1 MPRDYYAVLG
11 VSQSA
16 SADEIKKAYR
26 TLARKLHPD
35 VNKSPDAQQ
44 KFAEVQN
51 AYDVLSDEKKRAAY
65 DRFGEAGL
73 SGAAAAAADGAGRG
87 SAHYSWSNVGGGGPS
102 GFRDLDLDD
111 IESMFDTF
119 MGQRPDAGTRGSK
132 GRTTKKTK
140 ARSRTASSG
149 FGDAWGGPSA
159 AAEPEPLQHE
169 ILVGFLAAARGGAE
183 QFRLTVNG
191 KSKTIEV
198 KIPPGTIDGSRLRV
212 SGNAAGIDR
221 DVLLTIRVGDH
232 PIFRRVDNPA
242 GPWRD
247 VEAHVPIT
255 FAEAALGTT
264 LTVPTLEGKKVE
276 IKIPAGAS
284 SGMKL
289 RLRGLGIHRDAD
301 KGDLLAVLRIVT
313 PPVGSLSEAQAAALR
328 EISEKTPPPRAGAEW
343 S

>member
-1 MPRDYYAVLG
+1 MARDFYAILG
-11 VSQSA
+11 VNQSA

-51 AYDVLSDEKKRAAY
+51 AYDVLSDEKKRSAY

-73 SGAAAAAADGAGRG
+73 SGSAAAAENAGRG
-87 SAHYSWSNVGGGGPS
+87 AHYSWSNVGGGPT

-119 MGQRPDAGTRGSK
+119 MGQRPDAGTRSTK
-132 GRTTKKTK
+132 GRSSKKTK
-140 ARSRTASSG
+140 ARSRAGSSG
-149 FGDAWGGPSA
+149 FGEAWGGPGA

-169 ILVGFLAAARGGAE
+169 MLVGFLAAARGGAE

-198 KIPPGTIDGSRLRV
+198 KIPAGTSDGTRLRV
-212 SGNAAGIDR
+212 AGAAAGIDR
-221 DVLLTIRVGDH
+221 DVMLTIRVGEH
-232 PIFRRVDNPA
+232 PIFRVVNNPGGA
-242 GPWRD
+242 WRD
-247 VEAHVPIT
+247 VEALIPIT

-264 LTVPTLEGKKVE
+264 LTVPTPEGKKVE

-289 RLRGLGIHRDAD
+289 RLRGLGINREGD
-301 KGDLLAVLRIVT
+301 KGDLHAVLRIVT
-313 PPVGSLSEAQAAALR
+313 PPAGALSDPQAAALR
-328 EISEKTPPPRAGAEW
+328 DISEKTPPPRAGAEW

>member
-1 MPRDYYAVLG
+1 MARDYYAVLG

-35 VNKSPDAQQ
+35 VNKSPDAQH

-51 AYDVLSDEKKRAAY
+51 AYDVLSDEKKRSAY

-73 SGAAAAAADGAGRG
+73 SGAAAGAAADGGAGRG
-87 SAHYSWSNVGGGGPS
+87 AHYSWTNVGGGPS

-119 MGQRPDAGTRGSK
+119 MGQRPDAGTRGAK
-132 GRTTKKTK
+132 GRTAKKTK
-140 ARSRTASSG
+140 ARSRTSSSG
-149 FGDAWGGPSA
+149 FGEAWGGPS

-169 ILVGFLAAARGGAE
+169 MLVGFLAAARGGTE

-198 KIPPGTIDGSRLRV
+198 KIPPGTVDGSRLRV
-212 SGNAAGIDR
+212 PGSAAGVDR
-221 DVLLTIRVGDH
+221 DVLLTIRVGEH
-232 PIFRRVDNPA
+232 PIFRRVESPN

-247 VEAHVPIT
+247 VEVHVPIT

-284 SGMKL
+284 SGVKL
-289 RLRGLGIHRDAD
+289 RLRGLGIAREND
-301 KGDLLAVLRIVT
+301 KGDLHAVLRIVT
-313 PPVGSLSEAQAAALR
+313 PAPGSLSEAQTAALR
-328 EISEKTPPPRAGAEW
+328 DISEKMPPPRAGAEW